1 MTRCSK
7 CRPKCSG
14 DAETEVKK
22 IPAALRLQRS
32 KIRPNYSS
40 TNQEA
45 AAFTATTLMEGAN
58 TRIEKTDLSPLKGKD
73 AILRPDNDEPG
84 RKYVGDKAE
93 LLLKLPVSSLK
104 ITPLTLDKPAK

>member
-1 MTRCSK
+1 MKRRDFIKTTL
-7 CRPKCSG
+7 
-14 DAETEVKK
+14 A
-22 IPAALRLQRS
+22 
-32 KIRPNYSS
+32 
-40 TNQEA
+40 A